1 MIKIDYKIETKL
13 IKRLL
18 ENENIT
24 KIKKRKLSHKL
35 IFKKQEFADI
45 YFFSGNLQKDDEKK
59 LYKAKRIVVN
69 SNRIKNK
76 IIEKFDFDKTKIEV
90 IYPSVSIKNFEE
102 KQKNEFFEKYQI
114 SNEHKIIFF
123 TAKDFKKSGIKEFI
137 ELIKKINYKY
147 TKFIIAGTKRQI
159 SNLKLLNSKYDFGNK
174 VIYLEDFG
182 NIDLLFYI
190 CDIFVLPTQQKSFAT
205 SILKAMYYKS
215 AVFIPRTNSASEVV
229 DIFATMNRYDD
240 GSTPFKIDALL
251 GRNEDLIL
259 IKNDNFN
266 VAKEFNLS
274 NNYSKVMAILQ
285 NV

>member
-13 IKRLL
+13 IKKLL
-18 ENENIT
+18 ETENIT

-35 IFKKQEFADI
+35 IFKKQDFADI
-45 YFFSGNLQKDDEKK
+45 YFFSGNIQKEDEKK
-59 LYKAKRIVVN
+59 LQNAKKIVVN
-69 SNRIKNK
+69 SNKLK
-76 IIEKFDFDKTKIEV
+76 DKLIEVFDFESSKVEV
-90 IYPSVSIKNFEE
+90 IYPSISVKTFNET
-102 KQKNEFFEKYQI
+102 QKKEFLEKYEI
-114 SNEHKIIFF
+114 SNEDKIVLF
-123 TAKDFKKSGIKEFI
+123 TAKDFKNSGVKEFI

-147 TKFIIAGTKRQI
+147 TKFVIAGNKRQI
-159 SNLKLLNSKYDFGNK
+159 SNLKFLTSKYDFGNK
-174 VIYLEDFG
+174 VVYLEDFG

-190 CDIFVLPTQQKSFAT
+190 CDIFVLPTQKKSFAS
-205 SILKAMYYKS
+205 SIIKAMYYKS

-251 GRNEDLIL
+251 GRNEDLVL

-266 VAKEFNLS
+266 IAKEFTLNK
-274 NNYSKVMAILQ
+274 NYSKVMTILQ

>member
-76 IIEKFDFDKTKIEV
+76 LIEKFDFDKTKIEV